1 MERMRAI
8 LAGVTVAGIGAAGL
22 VIWSGIVDVGAR
34 APHGALTTAL
44 LHTTF
49 ERSVA
54 NHAKGL
60 EVPDDLAAPGR
71 VALGAQTYAAVCS
84 NCHGSPGLGQSP
96 IALSMRPSPQ
106 YLPAVVDQF
115 SDAELAWIVD
125 NGVRLSAMPAWPA
138 EGRLDE
144 TWSMVAFLRRLPGMT
159 AEDYAALTQPV
170 VAEVPAM
177 PFGAGVTPTETQ
189 MPRRS
194 EPEAEY
200 AWAVPAAGFGGT
212 GQTPE
217 PVARCASCHGLDGRG
232 AVTGGEAPNL
242 TIQSPDYLHA
252 ALKSYAEAR
261 RHSGF
266 MQPQAAALSDAQMGE
281 LADYFTRVPRSAGG
295 PVTRD
300 PAVLER
306 GREIAEKGIPEL
318 NVAACL
324 DCHERGGDKPE
335 QGLFI
340 PSLYGQSGPFLR
352 HQLDLFAK
360 GNRGTTGI
368 YNPMHAEAHGMT
380 KADRDAVAAWLA
392 AQPPVRVAG
401 LLPQEAM
408 PVAVPAQVEARCV
421 TCHGADLAGD
431 ASGRVPN
438 LTLQTA
444 PYLNETLHALAH
456 EERHGAQMTEMARSL
471 SVEDIASIANYIG
484 SLPPVAKPG
493 QPDPAAVARGAALA
507 ANGDASRDLPACVTC
522 HDEASVRNLPMFAR
536 LNGQSETY
544 LKRRLTDLAS
554 PTPGVT
560 PGFNPMSGIAGKL
573 TEAERADLAAYFAS
587 LPPVPKP

>member
-1 MERMRAI
+1 MERMKAI
-8 LAGVTVAGIGAAGL
+8 LAGVTVAGVGAAGL
-22 VIWSGIVDVGAR
+22 VLWSGIMDVGAR

-44 LHTTF
+44 LHTAF

-54 NHAKGL
+54 QHARGL

-125 NGVRLSAMPAWPA
+125 NGVRFSAMPAWPA

-170 VAEVPAM
+170 AAEVPAM
-177 PFGAGVTPTETQ
+177 PFGTGVTPIETQ

-200 AWAVPAAGFGGT
+200 AWAAPAAGFGGT

-232 AVTGGEAPNL
+232 AATGGEAPNL

-266 MQPQAAALSDAQMGE
+266 MQPQAAALSDAQMAE
-281 LADYFTRVPRSAGG
+281 LASYFSRVPRSAGG
-295 PVTRD
+295 PATRD

-306 GREIAEKGIPEL
+306 GREIAEKGIPER

-324 DCHERGGDKPE
+324 NCHERGGDKPE
-335 QGLFI
+335 QGLFF
-340 PSLYGQSGPFLR
+340 PSLYGQSEPFLR

-392 AQPPVRVAG
+392 AQPPVRVAE
-401 LLPQEAM
+401 LLPQEAT

-444 PYLNETLHALAH
+444 PYLNETLHALTH

-471 SVEDIASIANYIG
+471 SVEEIASIANYIG

-493 QPDPAAVARGAALA
+493 QPDPEAVARGAALA
-507 ANGDASRDLPACVTC
+507 ANGDAARDLPACVSC
-522 HDEASVRNLPMFAR
+522 HGEAEVRNLPMFAR

-554 PTPGVT
+554 PTPGVA